1 MNTFTKKIVN
11 NLIKKRLTISV
22 AESCTGGF
30 LSNSFTSI
38 AGSSKIFTLGI
49 VSYSNKSKI
58 NVLKVPKK
66 TIEKHGSVSEEVCLI
81 MLKNLNKMSKT
92 NISISVTGIAG
103 PSGGTKKKP
112 VGLVYIGIKKNDK
125 ILIKKYLFENKGR
138 SYIQKTAVNKSLQLI
153 LNFLK

>member
-1 MNTFTKKIVN
+1 MNTFAKKIVN

-49 VSYSNKSKI
+49 VSYSNQSKI

-92 NISISVTGIAG
+92 NISISITGIAG
-103 PSGGTKKKP
+103 PGGGTKKKP

>member
-1 MNTFTKKIVN
+1 MDTFTKKIVN

-49 VSYSNKSKI
+49 VSYSNQSKI

-66 TIEKHGSVSEEVCLI
+66 TIEKHGSVSEKVCLI

-103 PSGGTKKKP
+103 PGGGTKKKP

>member
-1 MNTFTKKIVN
+1 MNTFTKKIVK

-49 VSYSNKSKI
+49 VSYSNQSKS

-66 TIEKHGSVSEEVCLI
+66 TIEKHGSVSEEVCLT
-81 MLKNLNKMSKT
+81 MLKNINKMSKT
-92 NISISVTGIAG
+92 NISISITGIAG
-103 PSGGTKKKP
+103 PSGGSKKKP
-112 VGLVYIGIKKNDK
+112 VGLVYIGFKKGNKISSNMFLFKNKIRIK
-125 ILIKKYLFENKGR
+125 
-138 SYIQKTAVNKSLQLI
+138 IQKAAVKKALELISNSL
-153 LNFLK
+153 K

>member
-1 MNTFTKKIVN
+1 MNTFAKKIVN

-49 VSYSNKSKI
+49 VSYSNQSKS

-66 TIEKHGSVSEEVCLI
+66 TIEKHGSVSEEVCFT

-92 NISISVTGIAG
+92 NISISITGIAG

-125 ILIKKYLFENKGR
+125 ILIKKYLFENMGR

>member
-1 MNTFTKKIVN
+1 MDTFTKKIVN

-49 VSYSNKSKI
+49 VSYSNRSKI

-92 NISISVTGIAG
+92 NISISITGIAG
-103 PSGGTKKKP
+103 PGGGTKKKP
-112 VGLVYIGIKKNDK
+112 VGLVYIGIKKNNK

>member
-49 VSYSNKSKI
+49 VSYSNQSKI
-58 NVLKVPKK
+58 NFLKVPKK

-103 PSGGTKKKP
+103 PGGGTKKKP

>member
-1 MNTFTKKIVN
+1 MNRFAKKIVN

-49 VSYSNKSKI
+49 VSYSNQSKS

-66 TIEKHGSVSEEVCLI
+66 TIEKHGSVSEKVCLI
-81 MLKNLNKMSKT
+81 MLKNINKMSKT
-92 NISISVTGIAG
+92 NISISITGIAG
-103 PSGGTKKKP
+103 PGGGTKKKP